1 MTLPHITNK
10 QKEIILFIYRLRFLN
25 RIQIQKLLKNKDH
38 RNINSWLKDLNKKNY
53 ITRIYEKSNQKN
65 TLPAIYFLSING
77 IRYLKSTDID
87 SSLLKKFR
95 QEKRRSD
102 NFIEKSI
109 FIAQIYLKLL
119 SLESMQ
125 NDSFKFYSQSDFPK
139 DGLIRELLP
148 DFAYVYK
155 INNKLQHFVGE
166 IFTDKMPHYAICGR
180 IKKYIEYF
188 EDDEDDTTNIILICN
203 SDLTKNFIEKYIYRY
218 IRDNEYLNANI
229 YTTTKDQIEENGME
243 IALFKKAEA
252 D

>member
-10 QKEIILFIYRLRFLN
+10 QKEIILFIYRFRFLN

-38 RNINSWLKDLNKKNY
+38 RNINSWLKDLNEKNY
-53 ITRIYEKSNQKN
+53 IIRIYEKSNQKN
-65 TLPAIYFLSING
+65 TLPAKYFLSVNSIT
-77 IRYLKSTDID
+77 YLKSIGID

-109 FIAQIYLKLL
+109 FIAEIYLKLL
-119 SLESMQ
+119 SLETMQ

-139 DGLIRELLP
+139 NGVIRELLP

-155 INNKLQHFVGE
+155 VNNKLQHFVGE
-166 IFTDKMPHYAICGR
+166 IFTDTMKPYQVLGR
-180 IKKYIEYF
+180 IKKYLEYF
-188 EDDEDDTTNIILICN
+188 EDDADPVNIIFICN
-203 SDLTKNFIEKYIYRY
+203 RDSTVNSIERYIYKY

-229 YTTTKDQIEENGME
+229 YTTTKDQIDENGME
-243 IALFKKAEA
+243 ITLFKKAEI